1 MWWAQAGVKRTKFIQ
16 WTMFEKFLVRT
27 KFIQWT
33 MDCGKLLWQDV
44 GVDLSF
50 VEIFYPSNHPFV

>member
-1 MWWAQAGVKRTKFIQ
+1 MKRTKFIQ

-33 MDCGKLLWQDV
+33 MDCGKLLLQDV

-50 VEIFYPSNHPFV
+50 VEIFDPSNHPFV